1 VIVPVADMCVSV
13 ADMCVSV
20 ADMRVS
26 VAEGY
31 VSVADMCVSVAEGYH
46 NKSCDTCIPSRS
58 NIQQKLCCDL
68 QEVGKQAIIAEVI
81 YNKSCARS

>member
-1 VIVPVADMCVSV
+1 VIVSV
-13 ADMCVSV
+13 ADMRVPVAEVPVSV

-26 VAEGY
+26 VAEVP
-31 VSVADMCVSVAEGYH
+31 VSVADMRVSVAEGYH

-81 YNKSCARS
+81 YNKSCTRS

>member
-1 VIVPVADMCVSV
+1 VIVSV
-13 ADMCVSV
+13 ADMRVPVAEVPVSV

-26 VAEGY
+26 VAEVP
-31 VSVADMCVSVAEGYH
+31 VSVADMRVSVAEGYH

-68 QEVGKQAIIAEVI
+68 QEVGKQAIMAEVI
-81 YNKSCARS
+81 HNKSCTRS